1 MKPHERANAYLAIP
15 PRFAEQLGGLRW
27 SFTHDGI
34 LDSDGQTFV
43 LVEELAQI
51 LDGVFARPPVPPF
64 AYVLAALRLLSQC
77 TNDSRVGTGDA
88 YKKHRSA
95 VGFPRNV
102 GLLIAELC
110 RELPAAV
117 APPESNEVRLALDD
131 RLRFGRQSMPGL
143 VADSWLVFDE
153 VERTL
158 ATALFKIEPDSLV
171 SWLRTGAPSNADA
184 AEKLAEPVETLSVRI
199 GKLFELANA
208 RPRLVGAA
216 WLTPAL
222 DAALAFPPRRRSA
235 DAIPQGGH
243 ADVTTRGR
251 PEQLLLS
258 QFSLDSDEFVR
269 RFAEKELLYFKPE
282 EPHAPQPPD
291 RVIVLDQGVR
301 TWGHVRLA
309 LAGAALSLLRKH
321 GKGFGPAYLVHSPDR
336 NPISLD
342 KMSPDELAEILETS
356 DLTDSPADTLAN
368 AVVSAGDRERPRD
381 LFLLTHPRSMLEPGV
396 ILAIN
401 ARRETDRVF
410 ALTVDAAGHA
420 EIGEWGQ
427 RGPVRLRSFRVDLA
441 GAEAIRV
448 NEARE
453 VRPPKLGRA
462 LAPWTGDVEP
472 IGFPFRPGLVAEP
485 AVFGFDGSGEWLVAA
500 SRDGIVQAI
509 TLDGEPPEVLPRAYR
524 DGSVLKSVEAIFGT
538 NDGVAVCGRM
548 MLDDESSFVRVVTS
562 TVSGIEPAVISSA
575 TKFNPPSRSEWYVVA
590 HYSQKLRVLAIH
602 RLAKATGTI
611 LWFVS
616 KDRREVGIRSIP
628 AYIPEL
634 NVGVYLETGKRTQR
648 DRSPEWTS
656 RTDAPPYR
664 LPVWTKWST
673 EESFRCVP
681 YLYLENQ
688 SFEVRLVS
696 PSWPK
701 HEPMREGKPLLGGTI
716 VEGAQLANDVLVL
729 STYCNGNRERLVF
742 RSPDARLVFQLP
754 NKWGSGSTL
763 SPDGGLLAY
772 KGRVSDV
779 SIVETISAARPRTVA
794 TTARLH
800 NGLSVKFDESPCVLW
815 ISVGGF
821 IHQFSFDSSAMVHS
835 IQRGKSLSRG
845 GIPSSSF
852 VDYDPSRFPLKAQN
866 GFDVFRAVVDRLGQV
881 LLMEKSRILVSFLI
895 RRDKA
900 AAICSDG
907 TSWGDPILLGY
918 PATPQAAVK
927 IKNWLDHHGGTSP

>member
-51 LDGVFARPPVPPF
+51 LDGVFACPPVPPF

-77 TNDSRVGTGDA
+77 TNDSHVGTGDT
-88 YKKHRSA
+88 YKKNRSA

-117 APPESNEVRLALDD
+117 APPESAEVRLALDD
-131 RLRFGRQSMPGL
+131 RLRFGRQSLPGL

-158 ATALFKIEPDSLV
+158 AAALFKIEPDSLV
-171 SWLRTGAPSNADA
+171 SWLRTGAPPNADA

-199 GKLFELANA
+199 GKLFELAKV

-235 DAIPQGGH
+235 DTIPQGGH
-243 ADVTTRGR
+243 ADVATRGR

-258 QFSLDSDEFVR
+258 QFALDSDEFVR
-269 RFAEKELLYFKPE
+269 RFAERELLYFKPE

-291 RVIVLDQGVR
+291 RIIVLDQGVR

-321 GKGFGPAYLVHSPDR
+321 GNGFGPTYLVHSPDR
-336 NPISLD
+336 DPISLD
-342 KMSPDELAEILETS
+342 KTSPRELVENLETS
-356 DLTDSPADTLAN
+356 DLTASPAETLAN

-381 LFLLTHPRSMLEPGV
+381 LFLLTHPRSMQEPDV

-410 ALTVDAAGHA
+410 ALTVDASGQA
-420 EIGEWGQ
+420 EISEWGP

-448 NEARE
+448 KTPRE
-453 VRPPKLGRA
+453 VRPPKLGRR
-462 LAPWTGDVEP
+462 LPPWTGDVEP

-485 AVFGFDGSGEWLVAA
+485 AIFGFDGVGEWLLST

-509 TLDGEPPEVLPRAYR
+509 TLDGQPPEVLPRAYR
-524 DGSVLKSVEAIFGT
+524 DGSVLKSVEAILGT
-538 NDGVAVCGRM
+538 DDGVAVCGRM
-548 MLDDESSFVRVVTS
+548 TLDDESNFVRVVS
-562 TVSGIEPAVISSA
+562 NTVSGMEPAVISSA
-575 TKFNPPSRSEWYVVA
+575 SDFKAPNRSEWYVVA
-590 HYSQKLRVLAIH
+590 HYSRERRALAIH
-602 RLAKATGTI
+602 RLAKATGMVR
-611 LWFVS
+611 WFVS
-616 KDRREVGIRSIP
+616 KDRREIVIRSTSGFV
-628 AYIPEL
+628 PEL
-634 NVGVYLETGKRTQR
+634 NAGINLYSGKQYLLELRN
-648 DRSPEWTS
+648 DPTS
-656 RTDAPPYR
+656 FADAPPYR

-673 EESFRCVP
+673 DESFRRVP

-696 PSWPK
+696 PAWPK
-701 HEPMREGKPLLGGTI
+701 HEPTREGKPLLGGTI

-729 STYCNGNRERLVF
+729 STFCNGNRERLIF
-742 RSPDARLVFQLP
+742 RGPEARLVYQLP
-754 NKWGSGSTL
+754 AWEAGSECAL
-763 SPDGGLLAY
+763 SPDGGLLAI
-772 KGRVSDV
+772 KSRVSDV

-800 NGLSVKFDESPCVLW
+800 NGLRVHLESNPLRLT
-815 ISVGGF
+815 IGVGEF
-821 IHQFSFDSSAMVHS
+821 IHYFRIVEGTMKYEHRRGIWERYKIESRTVH
-835 IQRGKSLSRG
+835 L
-845 GIPSSSF
+845 P
-852 VDYDPSRFPLKAQN
+852 YDDQRFPPKERIDAGTIQ
-866 GFDVFRAVVDRLGQV
+866 AVIDRLGQV
-881 LLMEKSRILVSFLI
+881 VLMGGSLVLASFLI
-895 RRDKA
+895 RRESA
-900 AAICSDG
+900 AVISTIGDC
-907 TSWGDPILLGY
+907 WGDPVLLGY
-918 PATPQAAVK
+918 PSTPDAERRIGEWIQT
-927 IKNWLDHHGGTSP
+927 NWTS